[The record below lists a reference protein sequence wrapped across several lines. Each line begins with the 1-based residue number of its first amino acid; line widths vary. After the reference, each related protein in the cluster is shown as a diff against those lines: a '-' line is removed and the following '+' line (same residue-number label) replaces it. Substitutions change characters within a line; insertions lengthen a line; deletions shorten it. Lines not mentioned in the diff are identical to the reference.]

1 MGNSRWARTLPTSVG
16 CGWHGWRGKRRRR
29 PRTSTWL
36 RRPMVTRRINA
47 SGSRMRSNG
56 ARRRGRSNCAAR
68 HRRIRMHRTS
78 IGPTRCCRT
87 CRISQ
92 RASVAKKTRKW
103 SAPRLAAFG
112 DEETG
117 VESALTEVHIEAFL
131 DEVAGLSEVARL
143 GLDLGFLLQREL
155 KSSRISGPFR
165 IIISAQ
171 LADPDLKVGNTCT
184 VRFHKQR
191 TGQVWLDDDLEEYRE
206 EAIAVL

>member
-1 MGNSRWARTLPTSVG
+1 MNVRWNQAMLSLLGRDPEFLEPSSVSIPAPLSDWATQGFKEVDG
-16 CGWHGWRGKRRRR
+16 CVV
-29 PRTSTWL
+29 PSSF
-36 RRPMVTRRINA
+36 P
-47 SGSRMRSNG
+47 S
-56 ARRRGRSNCAAR
+56 
-68 HRRIRMHRTS
+68 TS
-78 IGPTRCCRT
+78 IWSSSR
-87 CRISQ
+87 
-92 RASVAKKTRKW
+92 VKTENI
-103 SAPRLAAFG
+103 
-112 DEETG
+112 DDETG

-206 EAIAVL
+206 EAIAVLDF